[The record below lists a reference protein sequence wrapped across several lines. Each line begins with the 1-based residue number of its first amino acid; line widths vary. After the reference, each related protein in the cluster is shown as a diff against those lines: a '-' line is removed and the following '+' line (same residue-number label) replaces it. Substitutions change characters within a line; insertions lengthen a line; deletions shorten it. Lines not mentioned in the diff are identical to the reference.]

1 MTALAWSLAGSLT
14 DSILVF
20 MCGRSGIIH
29 TCEGRGAYSLEG
41 IDMKQVETNSVDS
54 TENLLPAED
63 YDAFMREMFEADTN
77 PDYDPEV
84 PLVAGGYIDD
94 QSKWHDGTGEWLL
107 YALGLVSGGVIT
119 WLIIYAVGRFLL

>member
-1 MTALAWSLAGSLT
+1 MG
-14 DSILVF
+14 D
-20 MCGRSGIIH
+20 
-29 TCEGRGAYSLEG
+29 E
-41 IDMKQVETNSVDS
+41 
-54 TENLLPAED
+54 P
-63 YDAFMREMFEADTN
+63 
-77 PDYDPEV
+77 

>member
-29 TCEGRGAYSLEG
+29 TCEGRGAYSLKG
-41 IDMKQVETNSVDS
+41 IDMKQVETDSVES
-54 TENLLPAED
+54 TEKQQLIEWFQGQV
-63 YDAFMREMFEADTN
+63 DAGNEPTVDLMGDE
-77 PDYDPEV
+77 P